1 MAAGSLFPSQAKES
15 TRFKEDALK
24 RRLFE
29 MREVI
34 DQSYADNGRYPK
46 NLKTLENDG
55 YPARIPT
62 DPFTGRNDSWRTIP
76 AKQVARSARQMAA
89 IYDVKSG
96 SMRTGLDGTRY
107 ANW

>member
-1 MAAGSLFPSQAKES
+1 MSTLGGERGLGLAWRSLLALTIVVGLVPNLIGLAAGSLFPSQAKKS
-15 TRFKEDALK
+15 TRFNEDVLK

-34 DQSYADNGRYPK
+34 DQSYADNGRYRK

-62 DPFTGRNDSWRTIP
+62 DPFTGRNDS
-76 AKQVARSARQMAA
+76 
-89 IYDVKSG
+89 
-96 SMRTGLDGTRY
+96 
-107 ANW
+107 